1 MRSFDRSGCKE
12 GRNITV
18 AGRDKYTNKSN
29 LFEAIHYQS
38 CQGKKALS
46 HSFNATF
53 ASDIKRTCDMGIHDA
68 TEQYQDKRKKVYI
81 GAGDPIAIQLVRNRR
96 YLFLSI

>member
-12 GRNITV
+12 GRNIPV

-46 HSFNATF
+46 RSFNATF
-53 ASDIKRTCDMGIHDA
+53 ASDIKRTCEG
-68 TEQYQDKRKKVYI
+68 
-81 GAGDPIAIQLVRNRR
+81 LVSSAPVR
-96 YLFLSI
+96 SILEDSLGSLKDSFPT